1 MTHLDPIE
9 YDIPK
14 DPGKITLPK
23 PQEPNI
29 MYSILVA
36 DDERWIRKGIIKMID
51 AKKLEINEIYEADSI
66 TAALRQFELHKP
78 DIILSDV
85 IFPTENGCDFCEQV
99 FSIKPETRIVMIS
112 AFDNFEF
119 ARRSIKYQAVDYLL
133 KPVSKE
139 QLNQVIH
146 QCIEQIKNRQ
156 MKEKYIISQFSK
168 TKVPNPQKQN
178 KNPDEAEKTSEE
190 QIENIIKRMKSNMT
204 EKYTLSE
211 LAAECCLSE
220 VYFSSLFKKVSGM
233 SPMNYLI
240 HIRIEKACELICSTN
255 WRMVKIAKHVGY
267 ADYQYFTKVFKK
279 ETGKTP
285 GEYKETIRKEFE
297 DD

>member
-1 MTHLDPIE
+1 
-9 YDIPK
+9 
-14 DPGKITLPK
+14 
-23 PQEPNI
+23 

-168 TKVPNPQKQN
+168 TEVPNPQKQN
-178 KNPDEAEKTSEE
+178 KNPDETEKTSEE

-211 LAAECCLSE
+211 LSAECCLSE
-220 VYFSSLFKKVSGM
+220 VYF
-233 SPMNYLI
+233 
-240 HIRIEKACELICSTN
+240 
-255 WRMVKIAKHVGY
+255 
-267 ADYQYFTKVFKK
+267 
-279 ETGKTP
+279 
-285 GEYKETIRKEFE
+285 
-297 DD
+297 